1 MKIEEHSSCCA
12 ITVVPTVSHCLPF
25 CLGMSPL
32 LFHSLGM
39 AFFVSVLCIY
49 DEIREILGE
58 EFTAGVLIVYQ
69 GSFSSLLNQDQ
80 SPLVLAM
87 PMLSMNFCFKQL
99 HGFGSGCYL
108 PVGA

>member
-25 CLGMSPL
+25 CLGMSTL

-58 EFTAGVLIVYQ
+58 EFTTAVLIVYQ
-69 GSFSSLLNQDQ
+69 GSFSSVELGSVSPYVSNAYVEHELL
-80 SPLVLAM
+80 
-87 PMLSMNFCFKQL
+87 F
-99 HGFGSGCYL
+99 
-108 PVGA
+108 